1 MTYFK
6 LITYIL
12 CQYISVCIL
21 SMCLDCEWK
30 VFSER
35 FIWWA
40 WAGFAERWDDSY
52 TPPTLHLLPFV
63 CLPSVR
69 ARVKHSLIKHLVWV
83 FFMPW
88 DGKVWSKSLFKGWR
102 FTCRASWKCP
112 PAVIFCV
119 DNRHANTAAV
129 FFQSL
134 TLVCQDYITVLCQIG
149 NKFG

>member
-1 MTYFK
+1 M
-6 LITYIL
+6 
-12 CQYISVCIL
+12 
-21 SMCLDCEWK
+21 
-30 VFSER
+30 FSQR

-52 TPPTLHLLPFV
+52 TPHTLHLLPFV

-69 ARVKHSLIKHLVWV
+69 AHVKQSYQTLSLS

-88 DGKVWSKSLFKGWR
+88 DGKVWSKSLFKACQ
-102 FTCRASWKCP
+102 FTCRASWKFP
-112 PAVIFCV
+112 PAVLFCV

-134 TLVCQDYITVLCQIG
+134 TLVKIILQYRAKPATNLVNIKLIYKLKKTVL
-149 NKFG
+149 